1 MAAMIAISESVPEEI
16 NNQIRNAFTHVA
28 RAAHAET
35 LTDVNAEVEKAIGHI
50 ERACRDCL
58 KVSIIYAR
66 ENLDQLVADVVFF
79 YGFMPPDT
87 KAKLATLKS
96 LRREANVAET
106 RGDKGQ
112 VEKLEEILRIILDAS
127 DDITAR
133 YDRAGKTHQRFFRKV
148 KLYFR
153 PLWFIV
159 AGLVGAALSA
169 ILRPYLGPFVSDA
182 FGYLRSLIGI

>member
-1 MAAMIAISESVPEEI
+1 MKSARGPLPARFTQYMAAMIAISESVPEEI

-96 LRREANVAET
+96 LRREANVAEHVAT
-106 RGDKGQ
+106 RGK
-112 VEKLEEILRIILDAS
+112 S
-127 DDITAR
+127 
-133 YDRAGKTHQRFFRKV
+133 
-148 KLYFR
+148 
-153 PLWFIV
+153 
-159 AGLVGAALSA
+159 
-169 ILRPYLGPFVSDA
+169 
-182 FGYLRSLIGI
+182 RSLRRSFGLFSMRPTTSPPVTIAPVRPISAFSGR